1 MASTSEVGFAKQLA
15 DYEDFLE
22 LLSKLG
28 DLYMPPKRE
37 LHLINLRNHLTT
49 AKEAMREVSTFLPPY
64 STAVDKQTL
73 VFSLLN
79 DKITRSLN
87 FYKVCISNPKEIDTA
102 KNLADK
108 IRGVSKKSKSVK
120 DADIPKKN
128 VSQSQLSFDSRIEN
142 LKQYIDVLS
151 ASGEYATSGSGID
164 IEDLNSILTDMEAT
178 NGSVAAAKLPL
189 EEARNKRYQIFYA
202 PNSGLAD
209 LVINVKRYVR
219 ATLAKDNPFY
229 NAITGFTFK
238 KR

>member
-22 LLSKLG
+22 LLSKLD

-37 LHLINLRNHLTT
+37 LSLANLRSHLTA
-49 AKEAMREVSTFLPPY
+49 AKEAMRAVSVAVPSY

-73 VFSLLN
+73 AFSVLN

-87 FYKVCISNPKEIDTA
+87 FYKVCISNPNEIDTA
-102 KNLADK
+102 KNLANK
-108 IRGVSKKSKSVK
+108 IRGVSKKSKPVK
-120 DADIPKKN
+120 DADTPKKN
-128 VSQSQLSFDSRIEN
+128 VSQSQVSFDSRIEN

-164 IEDLNSILTDMEAT
+164 IQDLNSILTEMEET
-178 NGSVAAAKLPL
+178 NGNVATAKLPI

-209 LVINVKRYVR
+209 LVTKVKRYLR

-229 NAITGFTFK
+229 NAITGFSFR